1 MLIVFK
7 RLNNK
12 MGVKTENFL
21 GRIKKI
27 SMKWKVAALLIV
39 GFVAFIAIYEVYER
53 MTTVKVSVKYPSDG
67 RITVSY
73 PRRDYQSGD
82 VVPLTV
88 EATSYAVAIKTI
100 RLYSSI
106 RGLENV
112 TLFSGG
118 AFWGGIL
125 EPGEFSSDTKE
136 CEFTL
141 PMDMENRGN
150 IDFNIRV
157 DFLYA
162 TRLYMSFTNHNGSR
176 MLTITLNIQ

>member
-1 MLIVFK
+1 
-7 RLNNK
+7 
-12 MGVKTENFL
+12 MGVKTGNFL

-39 GFVAFIAIYEVYER
+39 GFVAFIAIYELYER
-53 MTTVKVSVKYPSDG
+53 MTIVKVSVKYPSDG

-73 PRRDYQSGD
+73 PKREYQPGGT
-82 VVPLTV
+82 VPLTV
-88 EATSYAVAIKTI
+88 EATGGIAVAIKTI

-106 RGLENV
+106 SGLENV

-125 EPGEFSSDTKE
+125 EPGEFSSDKKE

-150 IDFNIRV
+150 IDFNIHV

-162 TRLYMSFTNHNGSR
+162 TRLYMSFTDHNCSR

>member
-1 MLIVFK
+1 
-7 RLNNK
+7 
-12 MGVKTENFL
+12 MGVKTGNLF
-21 GRIKKI
+21 GRVKKI
-27 SMKWKVAALLIV
+27 SLKWKVAALIIV
-39 GFVAFIAIYEVYER
+39 GFVAFIAIAELYER

-73 PRRDYQSGD
+73 PRREYQPGD
-82 VVPLTV
+82 TVPLTV
-88 EATSYAVAIKTI
+88 KATGGIAVAIKTI

-106 RGLENV
+106 SGLENV

-118 AFWGGIL
+118 AFWGGVL

-141 PMDMENRGN
+141 PKDMENIGK
-150 IDFNIRV
+150 IEINIRV

-162 TRLYMSFTNHNGSR
+162 TRLYMSFTNHDGSR
-176 MLTITLNIQ
+176 TLTITLNVQ